1 MRNTKIVCTLGPA
14 SAEQGVM
21 EEMLRAGMNV
31 ARMNFSHGD
40 HAMHLKNLET
50 FRRARAAV
58 GVPAAVLLDTRG
70 PEIRTLPEM
79 GEGVTVT
86 NGEEVVFSPKTDAAA
101 GVKCIAISYAYL
113 ADHVRSGDRIL
124 IDDGKIAFRV
134 SRIEGDAVFA
144 TVETGGHVRGY
155 KGINLPGV
163 PIDLPFL
170 SDKDRTDLR
179 FGVEQDVDYV
189 AASFTR
195 TAADIRE
202 LRRFLVNAGGKNIR
216 IIAKIENQEGISN
229 FDEIVDVADGIM
241 VARGDMGVEV
251 AYERLPGIQKTM
263 IARCRA
269 AGKPSI
275 TATQMLDSMVS
286 SRVPT
291 RAEVSDVANA
301 VFDGTSAVMLSAESA
316 AGKYPVESVR
326 AMAKII
332 SQAER
337 DKPFTRLEALRER
350 NDITAA
356 ICDAACT
363 TARDLGV
370 AAILAVTRGGITA
383 RNMSAFRPSIPIL
396 AITPEEKTYHQL
408 ALSHGVIPLRA
419 DYQQDT
425 DGLFNHAVQVALE
438 AGYVKPGDRVVIT
451 AGLPIGKSGSTN
463 VIKVQQVEEHDE

>member
-40 HAMHLKNLET
+40 HDMHLKNLEA

-70 PEIRTLPEM
+70 PEIRTLPTM
-79 GEGVTVT
+79 GDGFAVTV
-86 NGEEVVFSPKTDAAA
+86 GESVVFSPDTERVGEEKH
-101 GVKCIAISYAYL
+101 IPISYAYL
-113 ADHVRSGDRIL
+113 SDHVRDGDRIL

-134 SRIEGDAVFA
+134 SHTEGAEVFA

-170 SDKDRTDLR
+170 SDQDRADLR

-202 LRRFLVNAGGKNIR
+202 LRRFLTAAGGKNIR

-275 TATQMLDSMVS
+275 TATQMLDSMVT

-316 AGKYPVESVR
+316 AGKYPVEAVR
-326 AMAKII
+326 AMAKIVMR
-332 SQAER
+332 AEQ
-337 DKPFTRLEALRER
+337 DMPFAKLEALRER

-363 TARDLGV
+363 TARDLGA

-383 RNMSAFRPSIPIL
+383 RNMSAFRPCIPIL
-396 AITPEEKTYHQL
+396 AITPEEKTYQQL
-408 ALSHGVIPLRA
+408 ALSHGVVPLHA
-419 DYQQDT
+419 SYQQDT
-425 DGLFNHAVQVALE
+425 DTLFNHAVQVARD
-438 AGYVKPGDRVVIT
+438 AGYVKMGDRVVIT
-451 AGLPIGKSGSTN
+451 AGLPIGNSGSTN
-463 VIKVQQVEEHDE
+463 VIKVQQVD

>member
-14 SAEQGVM
+14 SAEQSVM

-40 HAMHLKNLET
+40 HDMHLKNLET

-79 GEGVTVT
+79 GEGFDVTAGERVVFAPCT
-86 NGEEVVFSPKTDAAA
+86 EWAGEERL
-101 GVKCIAISYAYL
+101 IAISYAYL
-113 ADHVRSGDRIL
+113 ADHVHGGDRIL

-134 SRIEGDAVFA
+134 SHTEGDAVFA
-144 TVETGGHVRGY
+144 AVETGGRVRGY
-155 KGINLPGV
+155 KGVNLPGV

-170 SDKDRTDLR
+170 SDKDRADLR

-202 LRRFLVNAGGKNIR
+202 LRRFLVDAGGKNIR

-263 IARCRA
+263 IARCRE

-275 TATQMLDSMVS
+275 TATQMLDSMVT

-326 AMAKII
+326 AMARII
-332 SQAER
+332 AQAEK
-337 DKPFTRLEALRER
+337 DMPFTKLQALRER

-363 TARDLGV
+363 TARDLHA
-370 AAILAVTRGGITA
+370 AAILAVTRSGFTA
-383 RNMSAFRPSIPIL
+383 RGMSAFRPLIPIL

-408 ALSHGVIPLRA
+408 ALSHGVVPLRS

-425 DGLFNHAVQVALE
+425 DGLFGHAVRVARD
-438 AGYVKPGDRVVIT
+438 AGLVKTGDRTVIT

-463 VIKVQQVEEHDE
+463 VIKVQQVE